1 MRWSKLKE
9 KLHSVFVLSILII
22 FSPLILIPMSTEHDT
37 IRESFEMWKED
48 LKMSLKILGVMK

>member
-1 MRWSKLKE
+1 MMGKLRAIGI
-9 KLHSVFVLSILII
+9 LMILIV

-37 IRESFEMWKED
+37 IRESFQMWKED